1 MLCPSNHQNQFPWTK
16 DHILQRY
23 KFTNAYRAAD
33 RVSQYLIKNII
44 YNTDNHQ
51 SADEIFFRIILFK
64 LFNKIETWELFIQ
77 KIGVPCYGD
86 YSFKAYDRLLT
97 SAMNKGKRIF
107 SAAYIMPSGYTTFGY
122 KKKHRSCLKV
132 LEKMMSEGVHYKIME
147 AKKMQNAFDIL
158 RSYPMIGD
166 FLAYQLITDINYST
180 LTNFSEN
187 EFVVPG
193 PGSLNGIRKCFDDL
207 GDLTCEEII
216 RFIHDKQE
224 EEFER
229 LSINFQNLWGRKLQL
244 IDCQNIFCE
253 IDKYS
258 RIAHPEIQLKNGRKR
273 IKQIFKQNIN
283 NIDYW
288 FPPKWEINDKINKQ

>member
-1 MLCPSNHQNQFPWTK
+1 M
-16 DHILQRY
+16 
-23 KFTNAYRAAD
+23 
-33 RVSQYLIKNII
+33 
-44 YNTDNHQ
+44 
-51 SADEIFFRIILFK
+51 
-64 LFNKIETWELFIQ
+64 
-77 KIGVPCYGD
+77 
-86 YSFKAYDRLLT
+86 
-97 SAMNKGKRIF
+97 
-107 SAAYIMPSGYTTFGY
+107 
-122 KKKHRSCLKV
+122 KV

-193 PGSLNGIRKCFDDL
+193 PGALNGIRKCFDDL
-207 GDLTCEEII
+207 GGLTCEEII
-216 RFIHDKQE
+216 RLIHDKQE